1 MQPFTELLRV
11 IKGKFFRSGGA
22 KIFMLNTKPL
32 MVALWVLLLLTS
44 WMELHAQQEANVS
57 CLSVDANGSVTV
69 NWAPPAAGSSDFSHY
84 EVFYSI
90 SPQLAFTSIAN
101 NLVPYALSS
110 FTHNSNLALTN
121 DYYYYVQAWYTNA
134 AGSLYSVSSDTLSTI
149 YLDADPAQNI
159 CANCDSAAYLEWNEP
174 WLPVGTNTENL
185 EYQIWIDY
193 PTGAWELLATVP
205 FGTNDYIHYVYNCF
219 PITMNFF
226 IQLATPNGCEFVS
239 NEEGDQFSDNV
250 FPYTGLIEKIEMNAD
265 EDVLVQWEHDSSSEI
280 AGYVVYRC
288 IGNGTDSIGFVDS
301 APWQFLDFL
310 ANEDTP
316 NEYKIAAYDACK
328 NRDTSNCYLSS
339 FLQSPDYVLCDTT
352 ISLQWNDYGGWENSP
367 SYYLVYKAFEETAD
381 FASAQLAIIDTVYSS
396 EYTDVNV
403 QYLGYNIYRIEAI
416 DTITDYRAFTNY
428 VGADVR
434 VDPLTPPE
442 NLEVKWATVVAPDE
456 VEVVIGM
463 TPTFESFRYELQRF
477 EPTTDSWE
485 ELFVQDLSAAFEFP
499 FLDTQRATDVFSY
512 TYRFVVSSSCGVKV
526 ATTNVGK
533 TIALTGTT
541 DQTRLV
547 NTLSW
552 NPYLDW
558 KEGVDVYRI
567 YRRFKNEPYE
577 LIHEMNGGSRL
588 FYDDNVSELIE
599 SDGEFI
605 YCIEA
610 VEKTDGSR
618 SPYTSKSNEISLSV
632 DPIIWIPNTI
642 VIGGYN
648 DVFKPVISYALVE
661 EYYLSIF
668 SRWGDHIFETHDI
681 ENGWDGYMDGRPVQ
695 EGEYNYYFMVKDG
708 RGRAID
714 RFGYIIVLNND

>member
-1 MQPFTELLRV
+1 MQPFNELLRV
-11 IKGKFFRSGGA
+11 IKGEFFRSGGA

-32 MVALWVLLLLTS
+32 TAALSGLLMMIAFSGLI
-44 WMELHAQQEANVS
+44 AQQEAGVT
-57 CLSVDANGSVTV
+57 CLSVDANGNVAV
-69 NWAPPAAGSSDFSHY
+69 NWTPPAAGAADFSHY

-90 SPQLAFTSIAN
+90 SPQVAFTSIAN
-101 NLVPYALSS
+101 NLVPYALNS

-205 FGTNDYIHYVYNCF
+205 FGTNEYIHYVYNCI
-219 PITMNFF
+219 PVTMNFF

-250 FPYTGLIEKIEMNAD
+250 FPHTGLIEKLEMNAD
-265 EDVLVQWEHDSSSEI
+265 ADVLVQWEHDSSSEI

-310 ANEDTP
+310 ANEDTA

-339 FLQSPDYVLCDTT
+339 YLDPPNYVLCDTT
-352 ISLQWNDYGGWENSP
+352 ISLQWNAYGGWENSP
-367 SYYLVYKAFEETAD
+367 SYYLVYKAFEDSDD
-381 FASAQLAIIDTVYSS
+381 FASAQLNIIDTVYSS
-396 EYTDVNV
+396 DYTDFNI

-428 VGADVR
+428 VLADVR

-442 NLEVKWATVVAPDE
+442 NLELKWATVQAPGE
-456 VEVVIGM
+456 VEVMVGM
-463 TPTFESFRYELQRF
+463 TPTFESFRYEWQRF

-499 FLDTQRATDVFSY
+499 FIDKQRATDVFSY
-512 TYRFVVSSSCGVKV
+512 TYRVVVSSSCGLKV

-547 NTLSW
+547 NTLLW

-558 KEGVDVYRI
+558 KDGVDVYRI
-567 YRRFKNEPYE
+567 YRRLKNEPFE

-588 FYDDNVSELIE
+588 FYEDDISELIE

-632 DPIIWIPNTI
+632 DPIVWIPNTI

-668 SRWGDHIFETHDI
+668 SKWGDHIFETHDV
-681 ENGWDGYMDGRPVQ
+681 EEGWDGYMDNRPVQ
-695 EGEYNYYFMVKDG
+695 EGVYNYYFMVKDG

-714 RFGYIIVLNND
+714 RFGYIIVLNNN